1 MSIKWLG
8 FLMYILYRQQ
18 ITSLLWLLL
27 FLFFLLPSFVF
38 LPESQFC
45 FPDSYQNWL
54 KENGFLT
61 VWVREKKKKL
71 VIFSLLCSSVTVCR
85 KDKAI
90 WERCMCI
97 WRFSARKLTR
107 TVRSVFHESRAV
119 FCARISAYLTSA
131 CNFLQKI

>member
-1 MSIKWLG
+1 MAWLFDVYSISPAN
-8 FLMYILYRQQ
+8 YISTLAPPPPSFPPSFFCFSTR
-18 ITSLLWLLL
+18 ISIL
-27 FLFFLLPSFVF
+27 FLRF
-38 LPESQFC
+38 LPELVKGKWV
-45 FPDSYQNWL
+45 SYSLGQ
-54 KENGFLT
+54 
-61 VWVREKKKKL
+61 RKKKL

-107 TVRSVFHESRAV
+107 TVRSVFYESRAV
-119 FCARISAYLTSA
+119 FCARISAYVTPA